1 MKLREAGRLRF
12 FLASQRR
19 LSAGVQLSRIDRGI
33 DRGFTGFFSRVRG
46 AKMNVHVSYR
56 VHKTPDIEKEIS
68 HQLEKVEKR
77 LHVFRPE
84 LIHLKAVVDQNSARE
99 GAVVSLNLRLPS
111 GQLAAQK
118 NAHSPTSAIK
128 GAFDELIQQ
137 IGKHKELLRSRHKW
151 RHWRGGSSEHRAR
164 ESREPGVP
172 FEQTLAAV
180 LPPTISADDIGSYVN
195 ANLARLERFVER
207 ELYFRRSDEEIPEDG
222 LSVSEVVN
230 EVIARAL
237 GDHDR
242 PEKYRPE
249 KLRLEPWI
257 YHLALQ
263 AMNEM
268 TARLHELDSPE
279 YLHVEESR
287 RRQNVQASDEAG
299 LQFHQ
304 PDEGWTR
311 ESAIA
316 DRRVS
321 TPEQDAYSDEL
332 ITLVQAALR
341 GADRTDREAF
351 LLYGIEG
358 FSLDEIAAI
367 TGRHLEAVRDSV
379 QRARDCIRSAPSIAV
394 EFQHELLRSPR
405 LRGEKSA

>member
-1 MKLREAGRLRF
+1 
-12 FLASQRR
+12 
-19 LSAGVQLSRIDRGI
+19 
-33 DRGFTGFFSRVRG
+33 
-46 AKMNVHVSYR
+46 MNVHVSYK
-56 VHKTPDIEKEIS
+56 VHKTPDIEKEIG
-68 HQLEKVEKR
+68 HQIEKIQKR

-84 LIHLKAVVDQNSARE
+84 LVHLKAIVDQASTRE
-99 GAVVSLNLRLPS
+99 GTHVALNLRLPS
-111 GQLAAQK
+111 GQLTAEE
-118 NAHSPTSAIK
+118 NAPSPTAAIK
-128 GAFDELIQQ
+128 AAFDELIQQ
-137 IGKHKELLRSRHKW
+137 IGRHKELLRSSHKW
-151 RHWRGGSSEHRAR
+151 RRWRGGAK
-164 ESREPGVP
+164 ESVAPGVP

-207 ELYFRRSDEEIPEDG
+207 ELYFRRADEEVPISDDG
-222 LSVSEVVN
+222 LSTPEVVN

-242 PEKYRPE
+242 PEK
-249 KLRLEPWI
+249 LTLEPWL

-268 TARLHELDSPE
+268 TARLDEMRSSIHLED
-279 YLHVEESR
+279 SR

-311 ESAIA
+311 ESSIP

-321 TPEQDAYSDEL
+321 TPEQAAYSDEM
-332 ITLVQAALR
+332 IALVQAALR
-341 GADRTDREAF
+341 GVDRTDREAF

-358 FSLDEIAAI
+358 FSLNEIAAI
-367 TGRHLEAVRDSV
+367 TGRHPEAVRESV
-379 QRARDCIRSAPSIAV
+379 QRARDCVRRAPSIAS
-394 EFQHELLRSPR
+394 EFHHELLTKTRT
-405 LRGEKSA
+405 